1 MTASSFVASLV
12 FALSFL
18 SFLKRTFSVPAR
30 SSKNTST
37 ALATT
42 NGSST
47 NANGGGDGI
56 ATRWSPTAAVA
67 APRVTAVAYCHRSA
81 LERRRA
87 TPVEHPSLLGLM
99 HRPSRASP
107 PTDAT
112 SRAHHAPAGSPGSR
126 PRRRTSS
133 LALAPPAAAAADASA
148 SDISHAVTVTLR
160 HVVTPSRRAAASA
173 APVALLSMHSRDAAA
188 PLPVNA
194 TPFVSKNAW
203 SVPSSPTPPC
213 TERKTTAFSFLTS
226 DANARR
232 EDARDSV
239 DASSFSTSSSASN
252 AS

>member
-12 FALSFL
+12 SAL

-56 ATRWSPTAAVA
+56 ATRWSPTATVA

-112 SRAHHAPAGSPGSR
+112 SRAHHAPAGSR
-126 PRRRTSS
+126 PCRRMSS
-133 LALAPPAAAAADASA
+133 VALAPPAAAAADASA

-213 TERKTTAFSFLTS
+213 TDRKTTAFSFLTS